1 MLSFLLKLGGVLIM
15 VLVLAHAYMFVRFDS
30 IDACE
35 AARTKV
41 MRQIAR
47 QSTVEGM
54 AGAAIEQGAGL
65 ARQQVQRGKLG
76 CYRIV
81 FLGGGRR

>member
-41 MRQIAR
+41 MGQLAR
-47 QSTVEGM
+47 QSTVEGL
-54 AGAAIEQGAGL
+54 AGAIEQGAGL
-65 ARQQVQRGKLG
+65 ARQQVRRGKLG

-81 FLGGGRR
+81 FLGGGRL